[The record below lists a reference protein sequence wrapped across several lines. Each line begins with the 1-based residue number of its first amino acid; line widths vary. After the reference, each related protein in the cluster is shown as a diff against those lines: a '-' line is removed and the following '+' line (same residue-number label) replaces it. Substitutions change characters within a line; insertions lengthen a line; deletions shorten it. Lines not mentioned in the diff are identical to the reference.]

1 MRHKYKTKNMTVDH
15 MKKKIHSFTDDVL
28 GTQDATGI
36 AELIRNKDITASE
49 ALEASINRAE
59 KTEPILRGI
68 QYADFQRARQQAKT
82 DSYQQGI
89 FAGVPSI
96 IKDNNDVQGLPTR
109 HGSIATPSKPAKQD
123 GVLVKQLFAQGIVNI
138 GKSTMPEFGLS
149 CSVEPAHGEPS
160 RNPWNTDYSCGGS
173 SGGAAVLVAAG
184 VLPIAHA
191 NDGGGSTR
199 IPAACCGLV
208 GLKPSRGRLVVNE
221 QAKDLPINIVA
232 DGVVTRSVR
241 DTAHFYAGAEQ
252 YYKNPALT
260 NIGLVT
266 SANSRRLRV
275 GYIIDSVTGSP
286 TDSETRKTVEKT
298 AQLLRDLGHDV
309 QEASLPITP
318 KFAEDFTLYWAML
331 SFSLHRLGR
340 IVVAPSFQ
348 GNKVDGLT
356 EGLSKLYQ
364 KNIHKTPFFIRRL
377 KQCYHDYAASFN
389 QYDVMLSPV
398 LAHTTPEIGHL
409 DPSQDFET
417 MMDKLTR
424 YASFTPLNNASGG
437 PAISLPMGH
446 STNNLPIGMQ
456 FAANHGDERTLLE
469 LAFELE
475 EAQPWKTIYS

>member
-1 MRHKYKTKNMTVDH
+1 MTKNV
-15 MKKKIHSFTDDVL
+15 HSFTDDAL
-28 GTQDATGI
+28 GNHDATGI
-36 AELIRNKDITASE
+36 AELISNKEITASE
-49 ALEASINRAE
+49 ALEATISRAE
-59 KTEPILRGI
+59 AVEPVIHGI
-68 QYADFQRARQQAKT
+68 QCADFQRARQQAK
-82 DSYQQGI
+82 SNSFQQGI

-96 IKDNNDVQGLPTR
+96 VKDNNDVQGLPTR
-109 HGSIATPSKPAKQD
+109 HGSLATPSTPAKQD
-123 GVLVKQLFAQGIVNI
+123 GVLVKQLFAQGFVSI

-149 CSVEPAHGEPS
+149 CSVEPAHGEAS
-160 RNPWNTDYSCGGS
+160 RNPWNSAYSCGGS
-173 SGGAAVLVAAG
+173 SGGSAALVAAG

-241 DTAHFYAGAEQ
+241 DTANFYAGAEQ
-252 YYKNPALT
+252 YYKNPAL
-260 NIGLVT
+260 NGIGLVT
-266 SANSRRLRV
+266 SASTRRLKI

-286 TDSETRKTVEKT
+286 SDAETRATVENT
-298 AQLLRDLGHDV
+298 AQLLCELGHDV
-309 QEASLPITP
+309 QEASLPVTTQ
-318 KFAEDFTLYWAML
+318 FAEDFTLYWAML
-331 SFSLHRLGR
+331 SFSLHRLGK
-340 IVVAPSFQ
+340 IVVSPSFQ
-348 GNKVDGLT
+348 GSKVDGLT
-356 EGLSKLYQ
+356 EGLSRMYQ
-364 KNIHKTPFFIRRL
+364 KNIHKTPFFMRRL

-398 LAHTTPEIGHL
+398 LAHTTPEIGYL
-409 DPSQDFET
+409 DPSQDFEV

-446 STNNLPIGMQ
+446 SKNNLPIGLQ

-475 EAQPWKTIYS
+475 EAQPWKKIYS

>member
-1 MRHKYKTKNMTVDH
+1 MTKNL
-15 MKKKIHSFTDDVL
+15 HSFSDDVL
-28 GTQDATGI
+28 GQHDATGI
-36 AELIRNKDITASE
+36 AELIRNKDISASE
-49 ALEASINRAE
+49 ALEAAISRAE
-59 KTEPILRGI
+59 IIEPVIRGI
-68 QYADFQRARQQAKT
+68 QCADFQRARQQAKA
-82 DSYQQGI
+82 DSYQQGV

-109 HGSIATPSKPAKQD
+109 HGSIATPAKPAKQD
-123 GVLVKQLFAQGIVNI
+123 GVLVKQLFAQGFVNI
-138 GKSTMPEFGLS
+138 GKSSMPEFGLS
-149 CSVEPAHGEPS
+149 CSVEPAHGEPT
-160 RNPWNTDYSCGGS
+160 RNPWNTGHSCGGS
-173 SGGAAVLVAAG
+173 SGGSAALVAAG
-184 VLPIAHA
+184 VLSIAHA

-241 DTAHFYAGAEQ
+241 DTANFYAGAEQ
-252 YYKNPALT
+252 HYKNASLSE
-260 NIGLVT
+260 IGLVT
-266 SANSRRLRV
+266 AANTRRLRI

-286 TDSETRKTVEKT
+286 SDAETRATVEHT

-309 QEASLPITP
+309 REAELPVTAQ
-318 KFAEDFTLYWAML
+318 FAEDFTLYWAML

-348 GNKVDGLT
+348 GSKVDNLT
-356 EGLSKLYQ
+356 AGLSKLYQ
-364 KNIHKTPFFIRRL
+364 KNILKTPFFMRRL
-377 KQCYHDYAASFN
+377 KQCYHDYAASFS
-389 QYDVMLSPV
+389 QYDVLLSPV
-398 LAHTTPEIGHL
+398 LAHTTPEIGYL
-409 DPSQDFET
+409 DPSQDFEV

-446 STNNLPIGMQ
+446 SEKNLPIGIQ
-456 FAANHGDERTLLE
+456 FAANHGDEKTLLE

-475 EAQPWKTIYS
+475 AAQPWKRIYS

>member
-1 MRHKYKTKNMTVDH
+1 MTANHMNKNLH
-15 MKKKIHSFTDDVL
+15 CFTDDAL
-28 GTQDATGI
+28 GTHDATGI
-36 AELIRNKDITASE
+36 AELIRNKTITAGE
-49 ALEASINRAE
+49 ALEASISRAE
-59 KTEPILRGI
+59 KIEPVIKSI
-68 QYADFQRARQQAKT
+68 QCADFQRARQLANSN
-82 DSYQQGI
+82 SYQQGC

-109 HGSIATPSKPAKQD
+109 HGSLATPATPAKQD
-123 GVLVKQLFAQGIVNI
+123 GVLVKQLLAQGIVSL

-160 RNPWNTDYSCGGS
+160 RNPWNTEHSCGGS
-173 SGGAAVLVAAG
+173 SGGSAALVAAG
-184 VLPIAHA
+184 VQPIAHA

-232 DGVVTRSVR
+232 DGMVTRSVR
-241 DTAHFYAGAEQ
+241 DTANFYAGAEQ
-252 YYKNPALT
+252 YYKNPALSD
-260 NIGLVT
+260 IGLVT
-266 SANSRRLRV
+266 SASNRRLKI

-286 TDSETRKTVEKT
+286 SDAETRKTAENSV
-298 AQLLRDLGHDV
+298 QLLRELGHEV
-309 QEASLPITP
+309 QEASLPVSP
-318 KFAEDFTLYWAML
+318 QFAEDFTLYWAML

-348 GNKVDGLT
+348 GSKVDGLT

-364 KNIHKTPFFIRRL
+364 KNIHKTPFFMRRL
-377 KQCYHDYAASFN
+377 KQCYHDYAASFS

-398 LAHTTPEIGHL
+398 LAHTTAEIGYL
-409 DPSQDFET
+409 DPSQDFEI

-446 STNNLPIGMQ
+446 SANNLPIGMQ

-475 EAQPWKTIYS
+475 EAQPWKRIYS